1 MGEDLQEHTDT
12 GDLSPV
18 TMVTSALSPKRPVM
32 DKLRLR
38 EAEMKRDEKEE
49 DGEEAQSTEVKVLTG
64 SFSVNY
70 RK

>member
-1 MGEDLQEHTDT
+1 M
-12 GDLSPV
+12 
-18 TMVTSALSPKRPVM
+18 SPKRPVM